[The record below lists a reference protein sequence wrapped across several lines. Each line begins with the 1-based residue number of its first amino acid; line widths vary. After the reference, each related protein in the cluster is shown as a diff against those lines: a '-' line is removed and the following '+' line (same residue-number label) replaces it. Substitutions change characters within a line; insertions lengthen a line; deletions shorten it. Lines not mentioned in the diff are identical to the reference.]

1 MLAELN
7 LVIIVALRQQADS
20 RPNLI
25 LSSLF
30 PPDSER
36 QMLNAKLASRYAPI
50 LRSEGDYVMSRWITE
65 RPCRS

>member
-30 PPDSER
+30 HP
-36 QMLNAKLASRYAPI
+36 
-50 LRSEGDYVMSRWITE
+50 
-65 RPCRS
+65 